1 MFEGK
6 IVDILPANRVTK
18 EQLGLLM
25 AGSRPDDLPTA
36 GEEDTQEVDMDVETV
51 M

>member
-6 IVDILPANRVTK
+6 IVDILPANLVTK

-25 AGSRPDDLPTA
+25 AGHRPTDLPTEVE
-36 GEEDTQEVDMDVETV
+36 GEVVEVDIEAV

>member
-1 MFEGK
+1 MFEGR
-6 IVDILPANRVTK
+6 IVDILPANVVTK

-25 AGSRPDDLPTA
+25 AGHRPADLPTEV
-36 GEEDTQEVDMDVETV
+36 EETPVEVDIEAV

>member
-1 MFEGK
+1 VVEAGS
-6 IVDILPANRVTK
+6 VTK

-25 AGSRPDDLPTA
+25 AGVAPEQALSSP
-36 GEEDTQEVDMDVETV
+36 ET

>member
-25 AGSRPDDLPTA
+25 AGSRPADLILETDDSQTMI
-36 GEEDTQEVDMDVETV
+36 TDVEAV
-51 M
+51 L

>member
-1 MFEGK
+1 MFEGR

-25 AGSRPDDLPTA
+25 AGVQPDDLP
-36 GEEDTQEVDMDVETV
+36 DVEDEEVSVDVEAV

>member
-6 IVDILPANRVTK
+6 IVDILPANLVTK

-25 AGSRPDDLPTA
+25 AGHRPADLPTEA
-36 GEEDTQEVDMDVETV
+36 EVEPVEVDVGV
-51 M
+51 VL